1 MAYIFKFTIL
11 LLLFS
16 CSANEK
22 NIIISQEDDK
32 SIFEKGIQF
41 IEKKKFKES
50 IDQFIKINDE
60 FPYSKYSS
68 QAQIYNAYLNFEINK
83 PDKTILILTEYI
95 SMNPDGIFTEYA
107 EYLIAM
113 SYYIKVADPSRDSKF
128 TKIAIEKFK
137 KIIKTNP
144 NSKYAKDARFKLEY
158 LNNYLARKE
167 FEVGMYYLKNNS
179 PSPAINRF
187 SVVIRDYQGSSII
200 PQTLYRMYEAFD
212 MLKLEDKSNQTYSIL
227 KYNFPKSKWT
237 EEITNKKNNNIEEPG
252 YFKNIMNKMI
262 SIF

>member
-1 MAYIFKFTIL
+1 MAYIFKFIIL

-16 CSANEK
+16 CSTNEK
-22 NIIISQEDDK
+22 EITINQGDDK
-32 SIFEKGIQF
+32 NIFEKGVQF
-41 IEKKKFKES
+41 IEEKKFKES
-50 IDQFIKINDE
+50 IDQFIKINEE

-83 PDKTILILTEYI
+83 PDKTILILTDYI
-95 SMNPDGIFTEYA
+95 SMNPDGIFTQYA
-107 EYLIAM
+107 KYLIAM
-113 SYYIKVADPSRDSKF
+113 CYYVKVSDPSRDSKF

-144 NSKYAKDARFKLEY
+144 NSKYAKDAKFKLEY

-167 FEVGMYYLKNNS
+167 FEVGMYYLKNNA

-187 SVVIRDYQGSSII
+187 SVVIRDYQGSSVI
-200 PQTLYRMYEAFD
+200 PQTLYRMYEAFE
-212 MLKLEDKSNQTYSIL
+212 MLKLEDKSNQTYLIL

-237 EEITNKKNNNIEEPG
+237 EEITNKKNNIVEKPG

>member
-1 MAYIFKFTIL
+1 MDHIFKFIIL

-16 CSANEK
+16 CSTNEK
-22 NIIISQEDDK
+22 EITIVQEDDK
-32 SIFEKGIQF
+32 IIFDKGIQL
-41 IEKKKFKES
+41 IEEKKFKES

-83 PDKTILILTEYI
+83 PDKTILLLTDYI
-95 SMNPDGIFTEYA
+95 SMNPNGIFTEYA
-107 EYLIAM
+107 EYLMAM
-113 SYYIKVADPSRDSKF
+113 CYYIKVSDPSRDSKF

-144 NSKYAKDARFKLEY
+144 KSKYAKDARFKLEY

-167 FEVGMYYLKNNS
+167 FEIGMYYLKNNA

-187 SVVIRDYQGSSII
+187 SVVIKDFQGTSII
-200 PQTLYRMYEAFD
+200 PQTLYRMYEAFEI
-212 MLKLEDKSNQTYSIL
+212 LKLDDKSEQTYLIL

-237 EEITNKKNNNIEEPG
+237 KEITNKKNNIIEKPG
-252 YFKNIMNKMI
+252 YLKNIMNKMI

>member
-1 MAYIFKFTIL
+1 MVHIFKFIIL

-22 NIIISQEDDK
+22 EITIVQEDDK
-32 SIFEKGIQF
+32 FIFDKGIQL
-41 IEKKKFKES
+41 IEEKKIKES

-83 PDKTILILTEYI
+83 PDKTILLLTEYI
-95 SMNPDGIFTEYA
+95 SMNPNGIFTEYA

-113 SYYIKVADPSRDSKF
+113 CYYIKVSDPSRDSKF

-144 NSKYAKDARFKLEY
+144 NSKYAKDAKFKLEY

-167 FEVGMYYLKNNS
+167 FEVGMYYLKNNA

-187 SVVIRDYQGSSII
+187 SVVIKDFQGTSII
-200 PQTLYRMYEAFD
+200 PQTLYRMYEAFE
-212 MLKLEDKSNQTYSIL
+212 MLQLKDKSDQTYLIL

-237 EEITNKKNNNIEEPG
+237 KEINNKKNNVIEEPG

>member
-1 MAYIFKFTIL
+1 MDHIFKFIIL

-22 NIIISQEDDK
+22 EITIVQEDDK
-32 SIFEKGIQF
+32 SIFDKGIQL
-41 IEKKKFKES
+41 IEEKKIKES

-83 PDKTILILTEYI
+83 PDKTILLLTDYI
-95 SMNPDGIFTEYA
+95 SMNPNGIFTEYA
-107 EYLIAM
+107 EYLMAM
-113 SYYIKVADPSRDSKF
+113 CYYIKVSDPSRDSKF

-144 NSKYAKDARFKLEY
+144 NSKYAKDAKFKLEY
-158 LNNYLARKE
+158 LRNYLARKE
-167 FEVGMYYLKNNS
+167 FEVGMYYLKNNF
-179 PSPAINRF
+179 PSPAITRF
-187 SVVIRDYQGSSII
+187 SVIIKDYQGSSII
-200 PQTLYRMYEAFD
+200 PQTLYRMYEAFE
-212 MLKLEDKSNQTYSIL
+212 MLKLEDKSEQTFAIL

-237 EEITNKKNNNIEEPG
+237 KEIINKKSNVIEEPG
-252 YFKNIMNKMI
+252 YFQNIMNKII

>member
-1 MAYIFKFTIL
+1 MDHIFKFIIL

-22 NIIISQEDDK
+22 EITIVQGDDK
-32 SIFEKGIQF
+32 NIFEKGIQL
-41 IEKKKFKES
+41 IEEKKFKES

-83 PDKTILILTEYI
+83 PDKTILLLTDYI
-95 SMNPDGIFTEYA
+95 SMNPNGIFTEYA
-107 EYLIAM
+107 EYLMAM
-113 SYYIKVADPSRDSKF
+113 CYYIKVSDPSRDSKF

-144 NSKYAKDARFKLEY
+144 NSKYAKDAKFKLEY

-167 FEVGMYYLKNNS
+167 FEVGMYYLKNNA

-187 SVVIRDYQGSSII
+187 SVVIKDFQGTGII
-200 PQTLYRMYEAFD
+200 PQTLYRMYEAFEI
-212 MLKLEDKSNQTYSIL
+212 LKLEDKSEQTYLIL

-237 EEITNKKNNNIEEPG
+237 KEITNKKNNVIEEPG

>member
-1 MAYIFKFTIL
+1 MAYIFKLVTL

-16 CSANEK
+16 CSTNEK
-22 NIIISQEDDK
+22 ETTISKVNDK
-32 SIFEKGIQF
+32 QIFEKGIKL
-41 IEKKKFKES
+41 IEEKKIKES

-83 PDKTILILTEYI
+83 PDKTILLLTDYI
-95 SMNPDGIFTEYA
+95 SMNPNGIFTEYA
-107 EYLIAM
+107 EYLMAM
-113 SYYIKVADPSRDSKF
+113 CYYIKVSDPSRDSKF

-144 NSKYAKDARFKLEY
+144 NSKYAKDAKFKLEY

-167 FEVGMYYLKNNS
+167 FEVGMYYLKNNA

-187 SVVIRDYQGSSII
+187 SVVIKDFQGTSII
-200 PQTLYRMYEAFD
+200 PQTLYRMYEAFE
-212 MLKLEDKSNQTYSIL
+212 MLQLKDKSDQTYLIL

-237 EEITNKKNNNIEEPG
+237 KEITNKKNNVIEEPG